1 VHKLDLPC
9 KDADSAAG
17 AAVAAC
23 GMDHAENSEV
33 DRRDNVTIVQ
43 RDGTGAPDKNP
54 RPDGEPS

>member
-1 VHKLDLPC
+1 MPIQPPALP
-9 KDADSAAG
+9 SPRAG
-17 AAVAAC
+17 WITPK
-23 GMDHAENSEV
+23 NSEV